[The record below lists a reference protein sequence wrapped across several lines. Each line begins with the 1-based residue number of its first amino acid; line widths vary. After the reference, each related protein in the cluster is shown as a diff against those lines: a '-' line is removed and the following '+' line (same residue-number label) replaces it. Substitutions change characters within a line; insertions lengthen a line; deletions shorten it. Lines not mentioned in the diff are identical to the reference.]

1 MMRKDKMQIQK
12 LDCELTVCKVDSI
25 DDINTDSE
33 LFFIGRTDEEISL
46 VCRTA
51 DTPQNTSA
59 REDGWKAFRI
69 SGTLDFSLIG
79 ILSRITDILA
89 KNDIGVFAVS
99 TFNTDYILVKRE
111 NFEKAL
117 SALAGSGY
125 EVI

>member
-1 MMRKDKMQIQK
+1 MQIQK

>member
-1 MMRKDKMQIQK
+1 MRKDKMQIQK